1 MPPGNDEE
9 PKLPNAEGPRSA
21 PAEEPAGPSL
31 PSLFRNWISIGGFAL
46 VALALAYT
54 LFALLVTLLGVVPN
68 PYFGVLVYVFF
79 PAIALL
85 GLLLVPVG
93 ILLERRRRRKLAP
106 GEIPA
111 YPRIDLNSPVARRNL
126 FVLGGLSGLFLTLTI
141 VATYRAYHFTDSV
154 SFCGQLC
161 HTPMLPEFVAYKDSP
176 HARVPCV
183 GCHVG
188 PGASWYVRSKFS
200 GAYQVYAV
208 LSHTYPRPIATPI
221 RALIPVREA
230 CERCHWPEKFYGAQ
244 FKVFT
249 HFASDEK
256 NTPQEIQMLIDIGGG
271 SAENGRAT
279 GIHWH
284 MAISNKVW
292 FVATDKQ
299 QQNIPWVKMETAD
312 GRITEYFAKGNSLD
326 PKQIEAMPK
335 HLVEC
340 VTCHSRPSHMFRP
353 PDAAVNEALAAGR
366 LDPKLPFIKQQAVKV
381 LADSYASTEVAM
393 EGIATGLDDFYHA
406 SYAALYVQQQSQIKQ
421 AIATVQSIYRNNI
434 FPTMK
439 ADWRTHPDSLGH
451 LYYPGCFRC
460 HDGQHVSADGRVIPE
475 GCDTCHTFLR
485 KNFANQTVDTKRG
498 VPFQHP
504 IDLSALGGMLCSDC
518 HSGGAG

>member
-1 MPPGNDEE
+1 MTQTSDED
-9 PKLPNAEGPRSA
+9 PNVPDAQLSRPVPNEGQ
-21 PAEEPAGPSL
+21 AGQRMPSL
-31 PSLFRNWISIGGFAL
+31 LRNWISLAGFAL
-46 VALALAYT
+46 IALALAYT

-68 PYFGVLVYVFF
+68 PYFGVLLYVLF

-93 ILLERRRRRKLAP
+93 LILERRRRRKLAP

-111 YPRIDLNSPVARRNL
+111 YPRFDLNSRSVRRNL
-126 FVLGGLSGLFLTLTI
+126 FVIGVLSGFFLTLTI

-161 HTPMLPEFVAYKDSP
+161 HTPMRPEFVAYEDSP

-208 LSHTYPRPIATPI
+208 MSHSYPRPIATPI
-221 RALIPVREA
+221 RALRPVREA

-244 FKVFT
+244 LKIFT

-256 NTPQEIQMLIDIGGG
+256 NTAQVIEMLINTGGG
-271 SAENGRAT
+271 SAENGKAT

-299 QQNIPWVKMETAD
+299 QQDIPWVRMETAD
-312 GRITEYFAKGNSLD
+312 GRVTEYFAKGSSLD
-326 PKQIEAMPK
+326 AKKIAAMPK

-353 PDAAVNEALAAGR
+353 PDEAVDEALAAGQ

-381 LADSYASTEVAM
+381 LAEPYTSTESAM

-406 SYAALYVQQQSQIKQ
+406 SYPTLYAQQPPQIKQ
-421 AIATVQSIYRNNI
+421 AIATVQSIFRNNI
-434 FPTMK
+434 FPVMK
-439 ADWRTHPDSLGH
+439 VDWRTHPDSLGH

-460 HDGQHVSADGRVIPE
+460 HDGQHVSSDGRVIPE

-485 KNFANQTVDTKRG
+485 KNFANQAVDSKRG
-498 VPFQHP
+498 APFQHP
-504 IDLSALGGMLCSDC
+504 VDLSALGGMRCSDC
-518 HSGGAG
+518 HNGAG

>member
-1 MPPGNDEE
+1 M
-9 PKLPNAEGPRSA
+9 
-21 PAEEPAGPSL
+21 SL
-31 PSLFRNWISIGGFAL
+31 SGFVLIG
-46 VALALAYT
+46 LALAYT
-54 LFALLVTLLGVVPN
+54 LFAVLVTLLGVEPN
-68 PYFGVLVYVFF
+68 PYFGLLVYILF
-79 PAIALL
+79 PTIALL
-85 GLLLVPVG
+85 GLVLVPIG
-93 ILLERRRRRKLAP
+93 ALLERRRRRRLAR

-111 YPRIDLNSPVARRNL
+111 YPRIDLNLHSARRTFL
-126 FVLGGLSGLFLTLTI
+126 AVLGLSGVFLTLTI
-141 VATYRAYHFTDSV
+141 AATYRAYNFTDSI
-154 SFCGQLC
+154 SFCGELC
-161 HTPMLPEFVAYKDSP
+161 HTPMHPEFAAYEDSP

-183 GCHVG
+183 SCHVG

-221 RALIPVREA
+221 RALVPVRGA

-256 NTPQEIQMLIDIGGG
+256 NTPQEIRMLIDTGGG

-284 MAISNKVW
+284 MAISNKVL

-299 QQNIPWVKMETAD
+299 QQNIPWVRVETAD
-312 GRITEYFAKGNSLD
+312 GRVTEYAVKGSSPD
-326 PKQIEAMPK
+326 PKQIEGMEK

-340 VTCHSRPSHMFRP
+340 ITCHSRPSHMFRP
-353 PDAAVNEALAAGR
+353 PDQAVDEALAAGR

-381 LADSYASTEVAM
+381 LAGSYASTETAM
-393 EGIATGLDDFYHA
+393 EGIATGLDNFYHA
-406 SYAALYVQQQSQIKQ
+406 SYATLYAQQQPQIKQ
-421 AIATVQSIYRNNI
+421 AIATVQSVYRNNI

-460 HDGQHVSADGRVIPE
+460 HDGQHVSPDGRVLPNE
-475 GCDTCHTFLR
+475 CNTCHTFLTGR
-485 KNFANQTVDTKRG
+485 SATPTNGGKAG
-498 VPFQHP
+498 EPFKHP
-504 IDLSALGGMLCSDC
+504 IDVSALAGVQCTDC
-518 HSGGAG
+518 HSGGG